1 MTLKDT
7 AAALL
12 RDSKLFAREA
22 VNLREMADA
31 FLKRAEALQRLS
43 DAALRRSAGLRKGK
57 QKRHRPP
64 RTAQR

>member
-1 MTLKDT
+1 MTPKDT

-12 RDSKLFAREA
+12 RDGKLFAHETA
-22 VNLREMADA
+22 NLREMADA

-57 QKRHRPP
+57 QKRR
-64 RTAQR
+64 RR